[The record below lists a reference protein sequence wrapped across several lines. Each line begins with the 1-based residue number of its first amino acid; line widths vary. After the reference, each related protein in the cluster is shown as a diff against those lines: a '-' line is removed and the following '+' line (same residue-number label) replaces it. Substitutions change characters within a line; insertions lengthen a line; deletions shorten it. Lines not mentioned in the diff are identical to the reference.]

1 MKNIF
6 KYLLLISAIL
16 MMAMGFWFIFNP
28 TASLKTTTILIG
40 LLLGGN
46 GLVEIF
52 SFLQERKVWNIS
64 KWILF
69 DGFAS
74 LIAGIF
80 ILFNPGIA
88 QSTLIIA
95 FAIWVLFSGVM
106 RLLTAIS
113 IKDFPGWTWLL
124 TLGIIAILFAIFSFF
139 TPILVGIVLGFILGF
154 FFIIQGFNILMIYLM
169 VGNKS

>member
-80 ILFNPGIA
+80 IYSIQELPKVHLSLPLLFGYCSQA
-88 QSTLIIA
+88 LCA
-95 FAIWVLFSGVM
+95 C
-106 RLLTAIS
+106 
-113 IKDFPGWTWLL
+113 
-124 TLGIIAILFAIFSFF
+124 
-139 TPILVGIVLGFILGF
+139 
-154 FFIIQGFNILMIYLM
+154 
-169 VGNKS
+169 